1 MLKITKQDNLIAG
14 IKVLA
19 EVVWLISAFCLGVVF
34 EKSKIH
40 IIKDPIIVYENM
52 QAEPINR
59 QGVIGVVSESQLKNI
74 MGIKEA
80 VPVKD

>member
-1 MLKITKQDNLIAG
+1 MRTKQDNLIAG

-40 IIKDPIIVYENM
+40 IIKDPIIVYKNIRT
-52 QAEPINR
+52 EPLNR
-59 QGVIGVVSESQLKNI
+59 QGVIGVVSEEELKKFI
-74 MGIKEA
+74 GIKET
-80 VPVKD
+80 VR